1 MIYFSSD
8 GKTNRFAVWKQP
20 MLVKG
25 PLGIVSGIELAFF
38 IMFIA
43 LLVWS
48 FSTYLTNDFNK
59 ITPQS
64 AAKSHEKV

>member
-1 MIYFSSD
+1 
-8 GKTNRFAVWKQP
+8 

-38 IMFIA
+38 IMFLA

-48 FSTYLTNDFNK
+48 FSTYLNNSFAK
-59 ITPQS
+59 ISPHS
-64 AAKSHEKV
+64 AAEDGEKV